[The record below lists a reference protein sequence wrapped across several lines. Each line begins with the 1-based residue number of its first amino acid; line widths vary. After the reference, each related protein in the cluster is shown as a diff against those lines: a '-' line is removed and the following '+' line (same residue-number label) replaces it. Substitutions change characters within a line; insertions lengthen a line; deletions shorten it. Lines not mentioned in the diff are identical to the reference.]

1 MLIII
6 LNSILYYNWCEF
18 LFYLI
23 FWVFV
28 IVRLCIME
36 IVFFEFKI
44 VWELRKNYLKCL
56 EIINI

>member
-36 IVFFEFKI
+36 IVFFVFKI
-44 VWELRKNYLKCL
+44 VWELRKNYL

>member
-36 IVFFEFKI
+36 IVFFVFKI